1 MASLADIRSRLAA
14 QENKSTSSTERS
26 QSENAIY
33 PHWNIADTIKIN
45 LEFSILMRRQ
55 YDEIMIDECNSKP
68 M

>member
-45 LEFSILMRRQ
+45 LEFSILMRR
-55 YDEIMIDECNSKP
+55 
-68 M
+68 